1 MDYEFYLFSRLYQ
14 FHYEKE
20 LSDIPVD
27 EEFERC
33 CVLYN
38 KFEKSPHNDMNKG
51 LYECIENF
59 LTDSK
64 EIIISY
70 N

>member
-1 MDYEFYLFSRLYQ
+1 MGYEFYLFSRLYQ
-14 FHYEKE
+14 HNYEKE
-20 LSDIPVD
+20 LSDIPID
-27 EEFERC
+27 EEFQRC
-33 CVLYN
+33 YALYN
-38 KFEKSPHNDMNKG
+38 KFKKSPHNDMNKG

-64 EIIISY
+64 EVIISY

>member
-1 MDYEFYLFSRLYQ
+1 MEYEFYLFSRLYQ

-51 LYECIENF
+51 LYECI
-59 LTDSK
+59 
-64 EIIISY
+64 
-70 N
+70 